1 MSPCLSYHNDEAH
14 QESAR
19 KRITIMTEFEKKI
32 LADLQAGRTP
42 ADILNA
48 FQTHLDTAVTE
59 AKRLEDEKHAAEETE
74 LARNQAMLDVA
85 NRFAEHATTADDV
98 AWLMTEYAVAKY
110 GLTPDEAK
118 SFITGKDLDMI
129 LKMTVDTMRIVL
141 GPLEELAR
149 SIEEKNKNKD
159 AEIKPKE
166 DLRPAMPINA
176 MVQTDDEALRS
187 FLDNL
192 LK

>member
-1 MSPCLSYHNDEAH
+1 
-14 QESAR
+14 
-19 KRITIMTEFEKKI
+19 MTEFEKKI

-59 AKRLEDEKHAAEETE
+59 AKRLEEEKHAAEQAE
-74 LARNQAMLDVA
+74 LARNQAMLDIA
-85 NRFAEHATTADDV
+85 NRYAERATTADDV
-98 AWLMTEYAVAKY
+98 AWLMTEYAIAKY

-118 SFITGKDLDMI
+118 NFITGKDLDMI
-129 LKMTVDTMRIVL
+129 LKMTIDAMRAML

-149 SIEEKNKNKD
+149 SIEEKSKNKD
-159 AEIKPKE
+159 SEIKPKV

-176 MVQTDDEALRS
+176 MAQTDDEALRS
-187 FLDNL
+187 FLDSL

>member
-1 MSPCLSYHNDEAH
+1 
-14 QESAR
+14 
-19 KRITIMTEFEKKI
+19 MTEFEKKI

-48 FQTHLDTAVTE
+48 FQTHLDTAVNE
-59 AKRLEDEKHAAEETE
+59 AKRLEDEKRAAEESE

-85 NRFAEHATTADDV
+85 NRYADHATTANDV

-118 SFITGKDLDMI
+118 NFITGKDLDMV
-129 LKMTVDTMRIVL
+129 LKMVVDTMRTVL

>member
-1 MSPCLSYHNDEAH
+1 
-14 QESAR
+14 
-19 KRITIMTEFEKKI
+19 MTNEEFIK
-32 LADLQAGRTP
+32 
-42 ADILNA
+42 
-48 FQTHLDTAVTE
+48 
-59 AKRLEDEKHAAEETE
+59 
-74 LARNQAMLDVA
+74 ARNK
-85 NRFAEHATTADDV
+85 
-98 AWLMTEYAVAKY
+98 YAIAKY

-118 SFITGKDLDMI
+118 NFITGEDLDMI
-129 LKMTVDTMRIVL
+129 LKMTIDAMRTVL

-149 SIEEKNKNKD
+149 SIEEKSKSKNKD
-159 AEIKPKE
+159 DEIKPKE

>member
-1 MSPCLSYHNDEAH
+1 
-14 QESAR
+14 
-19 KRITIMTEFEKKI
+19 MTEFEKKI

-59 AKRLEDEKHAAEETE
+59 AKRLDQEKRAAEQAE
-74 LARNQAMLDVA
+74 LARNQAMLDIA
-85 NRFAEHATTADDV
+85 NRYAEHATTADDV
-98 AWLMTEYAVAKY
+98 AWLMTEYAIAKY

-118 SFITGKDLDMI
+118 NFITGKDLDVI
-129 LKMTVDTMRIVL
+129 LKTTVDAMRVLL

-149 SIEEKNKNKD
+149 SIEEKSKNKD
-159 AEIKPKE
+159 NEIKPKE

>member
-1 MSPCLSYHNDEAH
+1 
-14 QESAR
+14 
-19 KRITIMTEFEKKI
+19 MTEFEKKI

-59 AKRLEDEKHAAEETE
+59 AKRLDQEKRAAEQAE
-74 LARNQAMLDVA
+74 LARNQAMLDIA
-85 NRFAEHATTADDV
+85 NRYAEHATTADDV
-98 AWLMTEYAVAKY
+98 AWLMTEYAIAKY

-118 SFITGKDLDMI
+118 NFITGKDLDVI
-129 LKMTVDTMRIVL
+129 LKTTVDAMRVLL

-149 SIEEKNKNKD
+149 SIEEKSKNKD
-159 AEIKPKE
+159 DEIKPKE

>member
-1 MSPCLSYHNDEAH
+1 
-14 QESAR
+14 
-19 KRITIMTEFEKKI
+19 MTEFEKKI

-59 AKRLEDEKHAAEETE
+59 AKRIEEEKHAAEQAE

-85 NRFAEHATTADDV
+85 NRYAEHATTAEDV
-98 AWLMTEYAVAKY
+98 AWLMTEYAIAKY

-118 SFITGKDLDMI
+118 NFITGKDLDMI
-129 LKMTVDTMRIVL
+129 LKMTVDTMRTVL
-141 GPLEELAR
+141 GPLEELVR
-149 SIEEKNKNKD
+149 SIEEKSQNKNYD
-159 AEIKPKE
+159 IKLKE
-166 DLRPAMPINA
+166 DFCAGKPTDTAP
-176 MVQTDDEALRS
+176 QTDDEALRS

>member
-1 MSPCLSYHNDEAH
+1 
-14 QESAR
+14 
-19 KRITIMTEFEKKI
+19 MTEFEKKI

-59 AKRLEDEKHAAEETE
+59 AKRIDEEKRAAEQAE
-74 LARNQAMLDVA
+74 LARNQAMLDIA
-85 NRFAEHATTADDV
+85 NRYAEHATTADDV
-98 AWLMTEYAVAKY
+98 AWLLTEYATAKY

-118 SFITGKDLDMI
+118 NFITGKDLDVI
-129 LKMTVDTMRIVL
+129 LETTVDAMRTVL
-141 GPLEELAR
+141 GPLKELVR
-149 SIEEKNKNKD
+149 SVEEKNKNNKSD
-159 AEIKPKE
+159 ESKLKE

>member
-1 MSPCLSYHNDEAH
+1 
-14 QESAR
+14 
-19 KRITIMTEFEKKI
+19 MTEFEKKI

-42 ADILNA
+42 TDILNA

-59 AKRLEDEKHAAEETE
+59 AKRIEEEKHAAEQAE
-74 LARNQAMLDVA
+74 LERNQAMLDVA
-85 NRFAEHATTADDV
+85 NRYAEHATTADDV
-98 AWLMTEYAVAKY
+98 AWLLTEYATAKY

-118 SFITGKDLDMI
+118 NFITGKDLDMI
-129 LKMTVDTMRIVL
+129 LKTTVDAMRVL
-141 GPLEELAR
+141 FGPLEELAR
-149 SIEEKNKNKD
+149 SIEEKSKNKD
-159 AEIKPKE
+159 NEIKPKE

>member
-1 MSPCLSYHNDEAH
+1 
-14 QESAR
+14 
-19 KRITIMTEFEKKI
+19 MTEFEKKI

-59 AKRLEDEKHAAEETE
+59 AKRIDEEKRAAEQAE

-85 NRFAEHATTADDV
+85 NRYAEHATTADDV
-98 AWLMTEYAVAKY
+98 AWLMTEYAIAKY

-118 SFITGKDLDMI
+118 NFITGKDLDMI
-129 LKMTVDTMRIVL
+129 LKMTVDAMRVLL

-149 SIEEKNKNKD
+149 SIEEKNKN
-159 AEIKPKE
+159 IKSDESKLKE
-166 DLRPAMPINA
+166 DLRPA

>member
-1 MSPCLSYHNDEAH
+1 
-14 QESAR
+14 
-19 KRITIMTEFEKKI
+19 MTEFEKKI

-42 ADILNA
+42 TDILNA

-59 AKRLEDEKHAAEETE
+59 AKRIEEEKHAAEQAE
-74 LARNQAMLDVA
+74 LERNQAMLDVA
-85 NRFAEHATTADDV
+85 NRYAEHATTADDV
-98 AWLMTEYAVAKY
+98 AWLLTEYATAKY

-118 SFITGKDLDMI
+118 NFITGKDLDMI
-129 LKMTVDTMRIVL
+129 LKTTVDAMRVLL

-149 SIEEKNKNKD
+149 SIEEKNKSDESKL
-159 AEIKPKE
+159 KE

>member
-1 MSPCLSYHNDEAH
+1 
-14 QESAR
+14 
-19 KRITIMTEFEKKI
+19 MTEFEKKI

-59 AKRLEDEKHAAEETE
+59 AKRIDEEKRAVEQAE

-85 NRFAEHATTADDV
+85 NRYAEHATTVDDV
-98 AWLMTEYAVAKY
+98 AWLLTEYATAKY
-110 GLTPDEAK
+110 GLTPDEAEN
-118 SFITGKDLDMI
+118 FITGKDLDVI
-129 LKMTVDTMRIVL
+129 LKTTVDAMRVLL
-141 GPLEELAR
+141 GPLEELTR
-149 SIEEKNKNKD
+149 NLEEKSKNNKSDESKL
-159 AEIKPKE
+159 KE

>member
-1 MSPCLSYHNDEAH
+1 
-14 QESAR
+14 
-19 KRITIMTEFEKKI
+19 MTEFEKKI

-110 GLTPDEAK
+110 GLTSDEAK
-118 SFITGKDLDMI
+118 NFITGKDLDMI
-129 LKMTVDTMRIVL
+129 LKMTVDTMRIML

-159 AEIKPKE
+159 TEIKPKE
-166 DLRPAMPINA
+166 DLRSA

>member
-1 MSPCLSYHNDEAH
+1 
-14 QESAR
+14 
-19 KRITIMTEFEKKI
+19 MTEFEKKI

-59 AKRLEDEKHAAEETE
+59 AKRIDEEKRAAEQAE

-85 NRFAEHATTADDV
+85 NRYAEHATTADDV
-98 AWLMTEYAVAKY
+98 AWLLTEYATAKY
-110 GLTPDEAK
+110 GLTPDEAEN
-118 SFITGKDLDMI
+118 FITRKDLDVI
-129 LKMTVDTMRIVL
+129 LKTTVDAMRVLL

-149 SIEEKNKNKD
+149 SIEEKSKNKD
-159 AEIKPKE
+159 NEIKPKE

>member
-1 MSPCLSYHNDEAH
+1 
-14 QESAR
+14 
-19 KRITIMTEFEKKI
+19 MTEFEKKI

-59 AKRLEDEKHAAEETE
+59 AKRIDEEKRAAEKVAAEESE

-98 AWLMTEYAVAKY
+98 AWLLTEYAIAKY
-110 GLTPDEAK
+110 SLTPNEAEN
-118 SFITGKDLDMI
+118 FITGKDLDMI
-129 LKMTVDTMRIVL
+129 LKMTIDAMRTML

-149 SIEEKNKNKD
+149 SIEEKNKSKNKD

>member
-1 MSPCLSYHNDEAH
+1 
-14 QESAR
+14 
-19 KRITIMTEFEKKI
+19 MTEFEKKI

-59 AKRLEDEKHAAEETE
+59 AKRLDEEKRAAEQAE

-85 NRFAEHATTADDV
+85 NRYAEHATTAEDV
-98 AWLMTEYAVAKY
+98 AWLMTEYAIAKY

-118 SFITGKDLDMI
+118 NFITGKDLDMI
-129 LKMTVDTMRIVL
+129 LKMTVDTMRTVL
-141 GPLEELAR
+141 GPLEELVR
-149 SIEEKNKNKD
+149 SIEEKSQNKNYD
-159 AEIKPKE
+159 IKFKE
-166 DLRPAMPINA
+166 DFCAGKPTDTAP
-176 MVQTDDEALRS
+176 QTDDEALRS

>member
-1 MSPCLSYHNDEAH
+1 
-14 QESAR
+14 
-19 KRITIMTEFEKKI
+19 MTEFEKKI

-59 AKRLEDEKHAAEETE
+59 AKRLDQEKRAAEQAE
-74 LARNQAMLDVA
+74 LARNQAMLDIA
-85 NRFAEHATTADDV
+85 NRYAEHATTADDV
-98 AWLMTEYAVAKY
+98 AWLMTEYAIAKY

-118 SFITGKDLDMI
+118 NFITGKDLDVI
-129 LKMTVDTMRIVL
+129 LKTTVDAMRVLL

-149 SIEEKNKNKD
+149 SIEEKNKSKNKD
-159 AEIKPKE
+159 DEIKPKE

>member
-1 MSPCLSYHNDEAH
+1 
-14 QESAR
+14 
-19 KRITIMTEFEKKI
+19 MTEFEKKI

-48 FQTHLDTAVTE
+48 FQAHLDTAVTE
-59 AKRLEDEKHAAEETE
+59 AKRLDEEKRAAEQAE

-85 NRFAEHATTADDV
+85 NRYAEHATTADDV

-118 SFITGKDLDMI
+118 NFVTGKDLDMM
-129 LKMTVDTMRIVL
+129 LKMTVDAMRTLL

-149 SIEEKNKNKD
+149 SIEEKSKNSKSD
-159 AEIKPKE
+159 ESKLKE
-166 DLRPAMPINA
+166 DLRPAMPINT